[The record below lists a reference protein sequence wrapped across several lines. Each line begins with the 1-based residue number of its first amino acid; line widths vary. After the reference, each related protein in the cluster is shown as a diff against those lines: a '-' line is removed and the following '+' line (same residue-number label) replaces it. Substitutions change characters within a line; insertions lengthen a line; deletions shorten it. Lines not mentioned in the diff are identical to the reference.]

1 MSNLVTMRKL
11 LESGSHFGHQTRRWN
26 PKMKSYVYT
35 SKAGTHIID
44 LYQTLDA
51 IETAYAKMREIGE
64 KNGKVLFVGTKKQAQ
79 TIVLD
84 EALRSG
90 SFFINQRWL
99 GGLLTNFRT
108 IQKSIRRLLEIEAM
122 ETNGSI
128 NVYPK
133 KEIIQLRKE
142 ATRLETF
149 LGGIKEMKKLPDAVF
164 VVDPTED
171 TIPVL
176 EARKLGI
183 PVFGIM
189 DTNSDPDM
197 LDYGIP
203 ANDDAVRSVRLMV
216 GLMAD
221 ALIEAKGGV
230 LAYAY
235 QKDEEEKD
243 ISMIDV
249 IINVE
254 RQNEEND
261 RRRRQRNE
269 ERRQRQDRRRNY
281 KGNRDN
287 NRDTRD
293 TRDSRPTESKPV
305 ARTTPTE
312 NKPEAQEVEKT
323 KSVQKPTT
331 ETVEK
336 TNSEEV
342 SE

>member
-1 MSNLVTMRKL
+1 MPTLITMRKL
-11 LESGSHFGHQTRRWN
+11 LESGSHFGHQSRRWN

-35 SKAGTHIID
+35 TKAGTHIMDLNKTID
-44 LYQTLDA
+44 SLED
-51 IETAYAKMREIGE
+51 AYAKMREIGE

-79 TIVLD
+79 AIVLD

-108 IQKSIRRLLEIEAM
+108 IQKSIRRLLEIEEM

-183 PVFGIM
+183 PVFAIM
-189 DTNSDPDM
+189 DTNSNPDM
-197 LDYGIP
+197 IDYGIP
-203 ANDDAVRSVRLMV
+203 ANDDAIRGIRLVV

-230 LAYAY
+230 LSYAY
-235 QKDEEEKD
+235 QDTSEEKD

-254 RQNEEND
+254 RQNEENE

-269 ERRQRQDRRRNY
+269 ERRQRQERRRNNY
-281 KGNRDN
+281 PSRNRDN
-287 NRDTRD
+287 RDNRSYGAKPEDK
-293 TRDSRPTESKPV
+293 RPVSKAPV
-305 ARTTPTE
+305 A
-312 NKPEAQEVEKT
+312 AQEAPKVKTEEK
-323 KSVQKPTT
+323 
-331 ETVEK
+331 
-336 TNSEEV
+336 EV
-342 SE
+342 K

>member
-1 MSNLVTMRKL
+1 MSTLVTMRKL

-44 LYQTLDA
+44 LNQTLDA

-171 TIPVL
+171 LIPVL

-203 ANDDAVRSVRLMV
+203 ANDDAVRSVRLLV

-230 LAYAY
+230 LSYAY
-235 QKDEEEKD
+235 QQDEEEKD

-269 ERRQRQDRRRNY
+269 ERRQRQERRKNY

-287 NRDTRD
+287 TRDNRDNRSYA
-293 TRDSRPTESKPV
+293 SRSENKTES
-305 ARTTPTE
+305 TE
-312 NKPEAQEVEKT
+312 NKSEASEADKVKKTATEKT
-323 KSVQKPTT
+323 EAVK
-331 ETVEK
+331 K
-336 TNSEEV
+336 TNTQEV

>member
-1 MSNLVTMRKL
+1 MPTLVTMRKL
-11 LESGSHFGHQTRRWN
+11 LESGSHFGHQSRRWN
-26 PKMKSYVYT
+26 PKMKPYVYT
-35 SKAGTHIID
+35 TKAGTHIMDLNKSID
-44 LYQTLDA
+44 SLED
-51 IETAYAKMREIGE
+51 AYAKMREIGE

-79 TIVLD
+79 AIVLD

-108 IQKSIRRLLEIEAM
+108 IQKSIRRLLEIEEM

-183 PVFGIM
+183 PVFAIT

-197 LDYGIP
+197 VDYGIP
-203 ANDDAVRSVRLMV
+203 ANDDAIRSIRLIV

-230 LAYAY
+230 LQYAY
-235 QKDEEEKD
+235 QDDSEEKD

-254 RQNEEND
+254 RQNEENE

-269 ERRQRQDRRRNY
+269 ERRQRQERRRSNY
-281 KGNRDN
+281 PPRN
-287 NRDTRD
+287 
-293 TRDSRPTESKPV
+293 RDSRPPYNAKPAEGAKAAPTSNTSGASKPAQPVKEETKAPV
-305 ARTTPTE
+305 AKEEAVKVKTE
-312 NKPEAQEVEKT
+312 EKEVK
-323 KSVQKPTT
+323 
-331 ETVEK
+331 
-336 TNSEEV
+336 
-342 SE
+342 